1 MSYLCSA
8 FVGCMMAA
16 AIAGDLSAGTYSMVG
31 DSGWQ
36 SLTSNAGLSWRA
48 VSSNGSVAVPATVPG
63 QIHLDLHA
71 AGVIGD
77 TYYRFNQA
85 ANAWVYQDSWTFEV
99 NFTLAPDIASAVE
112 NGEAWLVFDGI
123 DTLGAVELN
132 VPPPPPRPPANASIG
147 CFTKVAHTSPNPRTP
162 YFRRVTV
169 DERDECATLCLADN
183 DCGGFTMS
191 NPSGPSSKDCYIFHR
206 PPTTPISNGTGFRDV
221 DWYQR
226 QIDEPLCD
234 SPAPAC
240 AGCLVAQTE
249 DQFLR
254 YAYPASHALRGGGQ
268 PNTLR
273 VTIAS
278 VASLGTSGYTAVRK
292 APTSFGTDW
301 GPTTETS
308 GVWLPVY
315 LIGQAKLVLLDMVAT
330 VVGVSSNPLNRL
342 TADTAAWRVN
352 VTTRVNVSSPSQV
365 RLVIEGNWTTERY
378 ETTRALPAGVSTLT
392 HVLNVSSDIGV
403 ALWWPRGY
411 GAQPLYTVTTT
422 ATGVAA
428 VSTSLAFGS
437 VSASRSIGFR
447 TVNMRAKPAERDG
460 RPDYG
465 PNSTLPVQT
474 YRVNGVDIFAKGAD
488 WIPPDSFEGR
498 VRHDDDGDG
507 VLCSLLQSVADSNM
521 NFVRIWGGGIF
532 PQDAFFDCADR
543 AGILLQQDGIFSGLA
558 YPTTP
563 EFLGLLT
570 QELQYQAR
578 RLASHPSLFLWSGS
592 NEEYAGAVGGW
603 WDAVFLDTMF
613 PALSSVDRS
622 RPVWAACP
630 ALPWATGVDDGGL
643 PTGEPFTVLN
653 QSRGMAD
660 RGSRHPL
667 GAETHEYWFKMCDT
681 LASCQNCVDD
691 SFYLDTVFASEF
703 GWIGMP
709 SLESLSPYLSSELG
723 DYTVMSPAMV
733 ARQNHI
739 VQQRT
744 VANMVEWNMGALSAP
759 YITASDAESFR
770 RVIHMSQVAQA
781 DCLRAEAEHYRRGRD
796 FAQRTGGSLFWMLED
811 IWPAPSWAAIEYG
824 GRRGK
829 LLYYEATRFYST
841 IAMSSYCLPSI
852 ENCTAVDI
860 HITSDLIGR
869 GDLAA
874 TLQVNLT
881 RWRDGASTTVMLTS
895 LSIPSQNGT
904 TVQLNA
910 SRFTAA
916 FRVAGCANTSECFL
930 TSRLLGSGSSSGS
943 TVAPDNH
950 QWLTLWRD
958 ARLSTASLQI
968 QARAAGGKSDGT
980 VEVTVSSNQVAPSV
994 MVHCGK
1000 DTDFGW
1006 FNDNGLLVRPDA
1018 PVTITYTPRPGQA
1031 TRGPASRP
1039 HTPCTAPVTGLE
1051 GTSGFYAV
1059 SVNGISKYQ

>member
-1 MSYLCSA
+1 MSRLCGGA
-8 FVGCMMAA
+8 FLGCMMMAA
-16 AIAGDLSAGTYSMVG
+16 AAGGDQSAGSYSVVG
-31 DSGWQ
+31 DGGWQ
-36 SLTSNAGLSWRA
+36 PLTSAAGLSWRA

-63 QIHLDLHA
+63 QIHLDLQA
-71 AGVIGD
+71 AGVIED
-77 TYYRFNQA
+77 TSFRFNQA
-85 ANAWVYQDSWTFEV
+85 ANAWVYHDSWTFEV
-99 NFTLAPDIASAVE
+99 NFTLAPEIQV
-112 NGEAWLVFDGI
+112 NGHEVWLVFDGI
-123 DTLGAVELN
+123 DTLGTVELN
-132 VPPPPPRPPANASIG
+132 VPPPPPPPPRPPTNASIG
-147 CFTKVAHTSPNPRTP
+147 CFVEFAHTSPNPRTP
-162 YFRRVTV
+162 YFRRVPV
-169 DERDECATLCLADN
+169 RDRDECATLCLADN
-183 DCGGFTMS
+183 ECGGFTMS
-191 NPSGPSSKDCYIFHR
+191 DPSGPGSNDCYIFHR
-206 PPTTPISNGTGFRDV
+206 PSTTPTSNGTASQDA

-226 QIDEPLCD
+226 QVDQPLC
-234 SPAPAC
+234 SPAPPPGAC
-240 AGCLVAQTE
+240 AGCLVAQTN

-254 YAYPASHALRGGGQ
+254 YAFPASHALRAGGRL
-268 PNTLR
+268 NTLR
-273 VTIAS
+273 VRTAS
-278 VASLGTSGYTAVRK
+278 VASLGTYPWTAVRK
-292 APTSFGTDW
+292 SPTSFGMDW

-315 LIGQAKLVLLDMVAT
+315 LVGQAKLVLLDMVAT
-330 VVGVSSNPLNRL
+330 VVGAPSNPPSRL
-342 TADTAAWRVN
+342 TAETAAWRVN
-352 VTTRVNVSSPSQV
+352 VTTRVNVSAPGQV
-365 RLVIEGNWTTERY
+365 KVVTEGNWATGRY
-378 ETTRALPAGVSTLT
+378 ETTQTLPAGVSTLT
-392 HVLNVSSDIGV
+392 HVLDVSSDVGV

-422 ATGVAA
+422 VTDVAA
-428 VSTSLAFGS
+428 VSTSRRRRRSLSFGS
-437 VSASRSIGFR
+437 VNASRSIGFR
-447 TVNMRAKPAERDG
+447 TVNMRATPAERDG

-498 VRHDDDGDG
+498 VQSGDG
-507 VLCSLLQSVADSNM
+507 AGGAGNDGGDDVLCAMLQSVADSNM

-532 PQDAFFDCADR
+532 PQDSFFDCADR
-543 AGILLQQDGIFSGLA
+543 YGILLQQDGIFSGGP
-558 YPTTP
+558 YPATP
-563 EFLGLLT
+563 EFLGLVE

-592 NEEYAGAVGGW
+592 NEAYAGAVGGW
-603 WDAVFLDTMF
+603 WDAVFLATMF
-613 PALSSVDRS
+613 PALNVVDRS

-643 PTGEPFTVLN
+643 PNGEPFTVLN

-681 LASCQNCVDD
+681 LARCGNCVDD
-691 SFYLDTVFASEF
+691 SFYSDTVFASEF

-709 SLESLSPYLSSELG
+709 SLESLSPYLSAELG
-723 DYTVMSPAMV
+723 DYSIMSPAMV
-733 ARQNHI
+733 ARQNRI

-744 VANMVEWNMGALSAP
+744 VTNMVEWNMGGLSEP
-759 YITASDAESFR
+759 YITASDADSFR

-796 FAQRTGGSLFWMLED
+796 AAQRTGGSLFWMLDD
-811 IWPAPSWAAIEYG
+811 IWPAPSWASIEYG

-829 LLYYEATRFYST
+829 LLYYEATRFYSS

-860 HITSDLIGR
+860 HITSDLTGR
-869 GDLAA
+869 DDLAA
-874 TLQVNLT
+874 MLQVNLT
-881 RWRDGASTTVMLTS
+881 RWLDGVSTTVLLAP

-916 FRVAGCANTSECFL
+916 FRAAGCATASQCFL
-930 TSRLLGSGSSSGS
+930 TSRLLGSGSGGGS

-958 ARLSTASLQI
+958 ARLSTASLKI
-968 QARAAGGKSDGT
+968 QTRAASGPGKSDGA

-994 MVHCGK
+994 MVHCVSGSH
-1000 DTDFGW
+1000 
-1006 FNDNGLLVRPDA
+1006 
-1018 PVTITYTPRPGQA
+1018 PGGPLPCICTMRGHVA
-1031 TRGPASRP
+1031 TSGRIARP
-1039 HTPCTAPVTGLE
+1039 HLLPRH
-1051 GTSGFYAV
+1051 
-1059 SVNGISKYQ
+1059 